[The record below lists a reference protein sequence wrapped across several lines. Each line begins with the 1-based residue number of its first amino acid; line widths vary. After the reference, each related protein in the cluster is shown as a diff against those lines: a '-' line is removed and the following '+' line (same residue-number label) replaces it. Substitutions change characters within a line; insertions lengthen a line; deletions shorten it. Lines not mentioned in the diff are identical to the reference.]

1 MPYYRAGGGLRASS
15 LCAGDGLSDKAR
27 HFMRWLSV
35 IAVLLAVGC
44 IVPAPSAERSGSAPA
59 RVAAPPSP
67 PAEVRNGA
75 VFDGKVE
82 MVGAVLNP
90 GRAQAGESVKVT
102 VTYKV
107 LEEVAADYIIFV
119 HVEDIDGRVDR
130 INADH
135 APAGGTYPTSRWKKG
150 DVVKD
155 EYVVY
160 VPPTM
165 PVRGLTILTG
175 FWDPK
180 SDGRMAV
187 KNPEAVRHDGNNRVM
202 LAQVPVIGAQ
212 QQ

>member
-1 MPYYRAGGGLRASS
+1 
-15 LCAGDGLSDKAR
+15 
-27 HFMRWLSV
+27 MR
-35 IAVLLAVGC
+35 LAFAFFALFTAAC
-44 IVPAPSAERSGSAPA
+44 IVPAPSAEKGGNAGPPKPVAP
-59 RVAAPPSP
+59 AAPP
-67 PAEVRNGA
+67 AQVRNGA
-75 VFDGKVE
+75 IFDGKVE
-82 MVGAVLNP
+82 MIGAEFNP
-90 GRAQAGESVKVT
+90 GKVQTGESLKVT
-102 VTYKV
+102 VSYRV
-107 LEEVAADYIIFV
+107 IEEIENDYMIFV

-180 SDGRMAV
+180 NDQRMVV

-202 LAQVPVIGAQ
+202 LGQIPVAGGQPQ
-212 QQ
+212 Q

>member
-1 MPYYRAGGGLRASS
+1 
-15 LCAGDGLSDKAR
+15 
-27 HFMRWLSV
+27 MRWAL
-35 IAVLLAVGC
+35 AFVLLVCQSC
-44 IVPAPSAERSGSAPA
+44 IVPAPSAEKSGSAPQ
-59 RVAAPPSP
+59 RPVAPPAP

-75 VFDGKVE
+75 NFDGKIE
-82 MVGAVLNP
+82 LVGAVLNP
-90 GRAQAGESVKVT
+90 GRVQAGESLKVT
-102 VTYKV
+102 VSYRV
-107 LEEVAADYIIFV
+107 LEEVQADYMIFV

>member
-1 MPYYRAGGGLRASS
+1 
-15 LCAGDGLSDKAR
+15 
-27 HFMRWLSV
+27 MR
-35 IAVLLAVGC
+35 LALAFFALFTAAC
-44 IVPAPSAERSGSAPA
+44 IVPAPSSEKSSGAVP
-59 RVAAPPSP
+59 RPVAPPAP
-67 PAEVRNGA
+67 PAQVRNGA
-75 VFDGKVE
+75 LFDGKIE
-82 MVGAVLNP
+82 MIGAELNP
-90 GRAQAGESVKVT
+90 GKVQTGESLKVT
-102 VTYKV
+102 VSYRV
-107 LEEVAADYIIFV
+107 IEEVEADYMIFV

-155 EYVVY
+155 EYVIY

-180 SDGRMAV
+180 NDARMVV

-202 LAQVPVIGAQ
+202 LAQVPVAGGQPQ
-212 QQ
+212 Q